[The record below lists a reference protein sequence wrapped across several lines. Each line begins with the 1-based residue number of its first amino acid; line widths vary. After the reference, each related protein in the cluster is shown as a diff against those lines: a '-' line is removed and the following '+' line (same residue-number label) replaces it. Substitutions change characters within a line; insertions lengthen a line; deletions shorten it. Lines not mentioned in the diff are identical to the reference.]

1 VNRGVFIL
9 LSFCSCAFA
18 LNPTLDVSQYAH
30 SSWKIREGFIT
41 GSIFTM
47 AQTPDGYL
55 WFGTAFGLFRF
66 DGTRA
71 VRWQP
76 PDGGQLPSQRIDPLL
91 VGRDGTLWIAT
102 DKGLA
107 SWRHGKL
114 ITYPEIRGRRV
125 DSLLQDAEGTLWFG
139 VENPGRL
146 CAVRAAKTQ
155 CYGAGSFG
163 QTIPASYQDHK
174 GNLWVSSE
182 TGLWRWA
189 PGHPENYSVPGNA
202 VKVHELLEDDKG
214 ELLMATSNSLGVI
227 SGAGEGLKK
236 LVDGKIRSYPIPDIA
251 GQFRPTRV
259 LRSSDGSLWVG
270 TLQGLLH
277 LHQGMIDRFTGL
289 SGGTVFRI
297 FEDREGSVWVSTQ
310 DGLDRFRESAAPTI
324 SVDQGL
330 SNSAVHGLEAT
341 PDGSIWISAANG
353 LSRWQNGHVTVYG
366 KRTVAGR
373 NGRTDEQD
381 LIINSR
387 VTEIPNSGLQ
397 STAHA
402 LGRDDRGRLW
412 IGGREGM
419 FYFDGRRFVL
429 APGISGGSI
438 FSIAGDRQGG
448 VWISNDEGLFY
459 RASEGAIQRIDW
471 DRFGHK
477 NPAADLLADQSQG
490 GLWLGFVDGG
500 IAYFRDGQVRSSYN
514 AADGLSS
521 GAVTALQ
528 RGSDGV
534 VWVATAGGL
543 SRVKDGRVTT
553 LTSKN
558 GLPCDGVSSVI
569 EDDDRSLWLYMPCG
583 LVRIARSEVDGWVS
597 DSKRSVRT
605 TVFDSS
611 DGVRTRGVTGQQRP
625 LMTKSADGK
634 IWFAPPDAVSFIDP
648 HHLAFNNLPPP
659 VHIEQITADGKTYDA
674 ASHLR
679 LPALT
684 RDLQIDY
691 TALSLVAPEKNRFK
705 YMLEG
710 YNSDWQAAGNR
721 RQAFYSNL
729 PPSNYTFRV
738 MASNNSGVWNQV
750 GDSVDFSIA
759 PAYYQTV
766 WFRLSLVAAFFG
778 LLWTLYR
785 YRLHQLAR
793 EFSAQLEGRVD
804 ERTRIARELH
814 DTLLQSF
821 QAALFEFQAARN
833 LFSKGREEAIQTLDN
848 AISTAQEAI
857 VEGRDAIHGLRE
869 TMAPQA
875 HLEQLLKTA
884 GRELASSQVSDGNRP
899 AFRMTVEGPPQALSP
914 ALQDEVYQIGREV
927 LRNAFRHAS
936 ASRIEAEI
944 RYSDRLLR
952 LRIRDDG
959 KGIDQKVL
967 EKGIPGHWGLPGM
980 RERAKRIGAR
990 LVFWSEAGAGTEVEL
1005 AVPSRIAYAKSPVRR
1020 RFGLFRKA

>member
-1 VNRGVFIL
+1 MWVRDNYSHVNRGVLIL
-9 LSFCSCAFA
+9 LAFCPWAFA
-18 LNPTLDVSQYAH
+18 LNPSLDVSQYAH
-30 SSWKIREGFIT
+30 TSWKIRDGFIT

-66 DGTRA
+66 DGTRP

-76 PDGGQLPSQRIDPLL
+76 PGGAQLPSQRIDPLL

-107 SWRHGKL
+107 SWRNGKL
-114 ITYPEIRGRRV
+114 MTYPEVNGRRI
-125 DSLLQDAEGTLWFG
+125 DSLLQDAEGTLWLG
-139 VENPGRL
+139 VGNPGRL

-163 QTIPASYQDHK
+163 QSIPALYQDHK

-189 PGHPENYSVPGNA
+189 PGRPENYTVPGKA
-202 VKVHELLEDDKG
+202 VRVHELLEDDKG
-214 ELLMATSNSLGVI
+214 TLLMATSSSLGVI
-227 SGAGEGLKK
+227 SGAGEGLKQ
-236 LVDGKIRSYPIPDIA
+236 LVDRKFRSYPLPDVA
-251 GQFRPTRV
+251 GQFKPTRV

-277 LHQGMIDRFTGL
+277 VYQGRVDKFTGL

-310 DGLDRFRESAAPTI
+310 DGLDRFREFAAPTI
-324 SVDQGL
+324 SVEQGL
-330 SNSAVHGLEAT
+330 SNSAVHGLQAT

-353 LSRWQNGHVTVYG
+353 LSRWQNGHVTQI
-366 KRTVAGR
+366 AN
-373 NGRTDEQD
+373 NGLRK
-381 LIINSR
+381 
-387 VTEIPNSGLQ
+387 
-397 STAHA
+397 TAYA
-402 LGRDDRGRLW
+402 LGRYDRERLW
-412 IGGREGM
+412 IGAREGL
-419 FYFDGRRFVL
+419 FYFDGHRFVS
-429 APGISGGSI
+429 APGVSGGSI
-438 FSIAGDRQGG
+438 FSMAGDRQGG

-459 RASEGAIQRIDW
+459 RTPKGAIQRVGW

-477 NPAADLLADQSQG
+477 NPAADLLLDESQG

-500 IAYFRDGQVRSSYN
+500 VAYLSDGQVRSSYN
-514 AADGLSS
+514 TADGLSN

-528 RGSDGV
+528 RSSDGV

-543 SRVKDGRVTT
+543 SRVQDGRVTT

-569 EDDDRSLWLYMPCG
+569 EDNEHSLWLYMPCG
-583 LVRIARSEVDGWVS
+583 LVRIARSEVDSWVS
-597 DSKRSVRT
+597 DSNRSVRT
-605 TVFDSS
+605 AVFDSS
-611 DGVRTRGVTGQQRP
+611 DGVRTSGVTGQRRP
-625 LMTKSADGK
+625 LMTKSPDGK

-659 VHIEQITADGKTYDA
+659 VHIERITGDGKPHDA
-674 ASHLR
+674 ASRLR

-684 RDLQIDY
+684 RDLEIDY
-691 TALSLVAPEKNRFK
+691 NALSLVAPEKNRFK
-705 YMLEG
+705 YKLES
-710 YNSDWQAAGNR
+710 YNRDWQDAGNR

-729 PPSNYTFRV
+729 PPGNYTFRV
-738 MASNNSGVWNQV
+738 MASNNSGVWNEA
-750 GDSVDFSIA
+750 GDSVDFSID
-759 PAYYQTV
+759 PAYYQTL

-778 LLWTLYR
+778 LLWALYR

-793 EFSAQLEGRVD
+793 EFNAQLEGRVD

-821 QAALFEFQAARN
+821 QAALFEIQAARN
-833 LFSKGREEAIQTLDN
+833 LLSKGREEAIQTLDT
-848 AISTAQEAI
+848 AIGTAQDAI
-857 VEGRDAIHGLRE
+857 VEGRDAIHDLRD
-869 TMAPQA
+869 TAAPQA

-884 GRELASSQVSDGNRP
+884 GQELASSNVSDGNRP
-899 AFRMTVEGPPQALSP
+899 AFQVTVEGPAQTLSP
-914 ALQDEVYQIGREV
+914 VLQDEVYQIGREV
-927 LRNAFRHAS
+927 LRNAFRHAR

-944 RYSDRLLR
+944 RYSDRQLR

-959 KGIDQKVL
+959 KGIDRKVL
-967 EKGIPGHWGLPGM
+967 EAGMLPGHWGLPGI

-1005 AVPSRIAYAKSPVRR
+1005 AVPSRIAYEKSTARR

>member
-1 VNRGVFIL
+1 MKRGVLIL
-9 LSFCSCAFA
+9 LACCPSAFA
-18 LNPTLDVSQYAH
+18 LNPSLDVSQYAH
-30 SSWKIREGFIT
+30 TSWKIRDGFIT

-76 PDGGQLPSQRIDPLL
+76 PGGAQLPSQRIDPLL
-91 VGRDGTLWIAT
+91 VAHDGTLWIAT

-107 SWRHGKL
+107 SWKNGRL
-114 ITYPEIRGRRV
+114 MAYPEVKGRRIE
-125 DSLLQDAEGTLWFG
+125 SLLQDAEGTLWFG
-139 VENPGRL
+139 VGNPGRL
-146 CAVRAAKTQ
+146 CAVRAAAKTQ

-163 QTIPASYQDHK
+163 QSIPALYQDHK

-189 PGHPENYSVPGNA
+189 PGRPENYTVPGKA
-202 VKVHELLEDDKG
+202 VRVQQLLEDDKG
-214 ELLMATSNSLGVI
+214 ALLMAASSSLGVI
-227 SGAGEGLKK
+227 SGAGEGLKQ
-236 LVDGKIRSYPIPDIA
+236 LVDGKIRSYPLPDIA
-251 GQFRPTRV
+251 GQFKPTRL

-277 LHQGMIDRFTGL
+277 VHQGTVDKFTGL

-297 FEDREGSVWVSTQ
+297 FEDREGSIWVSTQ
-310 DGLDRFRESAAPTI
+310 DGLDRFREFAAPTI
-324 SVDQGL
+324 SVEQGL
-330 SNSAVHGLEAT
+330 SNSAVHGLQAT

-353 LSRWQNGHVTVYG
+353 LSRWQNGHVTQI
-366 KRTVAGR
+366 A
-373 NGRTDEQD
+373 
-381 LIINSR
+381 
-387 VTEIPNSGLQ
+387 NSGLQ

-412 IGGREGM
+412 IGGREGL
-419 FYFDGRRFVL
+419 FYFDGRRFVS
-429 APGISGGSI
+429 APGVSGGSI
-438 FSIAGDRQGG
+438 FSMAGDRHGG
-448 VWISNDEGLFY
+448 IWISNDEGLFY
-459 RASEGAIQRIDW
+459 RTPEGAVQRIGW

-477 NPAADLLADQSQG
+477 NPAADLLPDESQG

-500 IAYFRDGQVRSSYN
+500 IAYLRDGQVRSSYN
-514 AADGLSS
+514 TADGLSN

-528 RGSDGV
+528 SGSDGA

-543 SRVKDGRVTT
+543 SRVKDSHVTT

-569 EDDDRSLWLYMPCG
+569 EDDEHSLWLYMPCG
-583 LVRIARSEVDGWVS
+583 LARIARSEVDGWVS
-597 DSKRSVRT
+597 DSNRSVRT

-611 DGVRTRGVTGQQRP
+611 DGVRTSGVTGQRRP
-625 LMTKSADGK
+625 LMTKSPDGK

-648 HHLAFNNLPPP
+648 HHLALNNLPPP
-659 VHIEQITADGKTYDA
+659 IHIEQVTVDGKTYEA
-674 ASHLR
+674 ASRLR
-679 LPALT
+679 LPPLT
-684 RDLQIDY
+684 RDLEIDY
-691 TALSLVAPEKNRFK
+691 NALSLVAPEKNRFK
-705 YMLEG
+705 YKLEG
-710 YNSDWQAAGNR
+710 YNSDWQDAGNR
-721 RQAFYSNL
+721 RQAFYGNL
-729 PPSNYTFRV
+729 PPGKYTFRV
-738 MASNNSGVWNQV
+738 MASNNSGVWNTA
-750 GDSVDFSIA
+750 GDSLDFSIA
-759 PAYYQTV
+759 LAYYQTV
-766 WFRLSLVAAFFG
+766 WFRLSLVVAVFG
-778 LLWTLYR
+778 LLWALYR

-793 EFSAQLEGRVD
+793 EFNAQLEGRVD

-833 LFSKGREEAIQTLDN
+833 LFSKGREEAIQNLDA
-848 AISTAQEAI
+848 AISTAQNAI
-857 VEGRDAIHGLRE
+857 VEGRDAIHDLRD
-869 TMAPQA
+869 TVAPQA
-875 HLEQLLKTA
+875 HLEQLLQTA
-884 GRELASSQVSDGNRP
+884 GQELVSSHVSDGNRP
-899 AFRMTVEGPPQALSP
+899 AFRVTVEGPAQALLP
-914 ALQDEVYQIGREV
+914 VLQDEVYQIGREV

-944 RYSDRLLR
+944 HYDNGLLR

-959 KGIDQKVL
+959 KGLERKVF
-967 EKGIPGHWGLPGM
+967 EDGIPGHWGLPGI

-1005 AVPSRIAYAKSPVRR
+1005 AVPSRIAYVKSPVRR